1 MPNAQ
6 RDENHVP
13 TAIAPLDSDGTTVM
27 RIKVNPT
34 NHGLKIDDASTGS
47 DNGGNSLR
55 DENHTPVMMGVSSAD
70 GVTPVAIYANSD
82 GEILIDSN

>member
-1 MPNAQ
+1 MTNAQ

-13 TAIAPLDSDGTTVM
+13 TVIAPLDSDGTTVV
-27 RIKVNPT
+27 RLKINPT

-55 DENHTPVMMGVSSAD
+55 DENHVPVLMGVSSAD
-70 GVTPVAIYANSD
+70 GVTPTAIYVNSD